1 MDPLFRHHPSGG
13 GQVEHTGGGV
23 RLTLQGATSRAY
35 SNAQIDDY
43 GALPGMALLRRPPLR
58 LCLRAR
64 FAQAAHTMRGT
75 AGFGFWNYFWA
86 GGPALPRAVWFFFG
100 SPPGDLPLA
109 TGVPGYGWKAAVIDA
124 GRPQALA
131 WLPFAPIAVPLMCRP
146 AWYRRLWPR
155 IQRAV
160 GIAETA
166 LDVAL
171 EQWHTYEIDWG
182 ERWSTLRVDGRV
194 VLDRAPSP
202 RGPLCFVAWIDNQYA
217 IVTPQGRLGWGLLE
231 APDQGLEIADLVIN
245 TG

>member
-1 MDPLFRHHPSGG
+1 MNPLFMPRPSGR
-13 GQVEHTGGGV
+13 GQVIRTDDGV

-43 GALPGMALLRRPPLR
+43 SALPGLPLLRRPPLR
-58 LCLRAR
+58 LRLRAR
-64 FAQAAHTMRGT
+64 FAQPAGAIRGT
-75 AGFGFWNYFWA
+75 AGFGFWNYFFA
-86 GGPALPRAVWFFFG
+86 GVPALPRAVWFFFG

-109 TGVPGYGWKAAVIDA
+109 YGVPGYGWKAAVIDV

-131 WLPFAPIAVPLMCRP
+131 WAPFAPLAVPLMRRP

-155 IQRAV
+155 IQRAA

-171 EQWHTYEIDWG
+171 DEWHTYEIDWG
-182 ERWSTLRVDGRV
+182 VHTSTLRVDGRV

-202 RGPLCFVAWIDNQYA
+202 RGPLCVVAWIDNQYA
-217 IVTPQGRLGWGLLE
+217 IVTPQGRLGWGLLG
-231 APDQGLEIADLVIN
+231 APAQGLEIADLMIT